1 MVTAMMYIRFR
12 DLVRIG
18 AMLVLFCASVVLP
31 VVESMAAG
39 SDKSTTEAVGTRS
52 PVLVHPGMDQASA
65 VAEPLGE
72 PEHRSLTTFFA
83 IGIAINLLMLV
94 VLSVWAYRQLR
105 RQRKPRQP

>member
-1 MVTAMMYIRFR
+1 
-12 DLVRIG
+12 
-18 AMLVLFCASVVLP
+18 
-31 VVESMAAG
+31 MAAG
-39 SDKSTTEAVGTRS
+39 SDSSIADAVATQSQSPS
-52 PVLVHPGMDQASA
+52 PVLVHPGMDQAPA

-72 PEHRSLTTFFA
+72 PKHRSLAMFFA